1 MDAAELIDE
10 ILGTAKAQSGLGSA
24 ALLKRAG
31 LHQSGISRI
40 RATGDCRFSTLVK
53 LLEAGQ
59 LKPVVVKDER
69 NAELLL
75 RGELF

>member
-1 MDAAELIDE
+1 MNAPELIDD
-10 ILGTAKAQSGLGSA
+10 ILRTARAQTGLGNSE
-24 ALLKRAG
+24 LLKRAG
-31 LHQSGISRI
+31 LYQSGISRI
-40 RATGDCRFSTLVK
+40 RATGDCRFSTIVR

-59 LKPVVVKDER
+59 LKLVPVRDER

>member
-1 MDAAELIDE
+1 MNAPELIDE
-10 ILGTAKAQSGLGSA
+10 ILATAKAQSGLGSA

-40 RATGDCRFSTLVK
+40 RATGDCRFSTIVR

-59 LKPVVVKDER
+59 LKLVPVRDER